1 MQGLNSFSEGVD
13 PVTTQTLPATA
24 HRGPVTGKERALVP
38 DLIRGAM
45 LLLIGLA
52 NSANFAFAG
61 QPGVESTPHG
71 LERIL
76 NFLKLTLVDAR
87 AYPVFAVMFGY
98 GLVQLARRQR
108 SAGAST
114 SAVRKVLLKR
124 NSWLIAFGALHATLL
139 YFGDFLGAYG
149 IVGIICTLLLL
160 NRSDKF
166 HRIVLGIWVLE
177 ILYVLHSGFQ
187 AFVAVANSSDATVG
201 LTNSPN
207 PSLAASSYGASLV
220 DRLHEYPMHTASV
233 LGFIMVIWLG
243 IWAAR
248 KQILENPA
256 AHRTLLTTVA
266 VVGLGITILGGLPLA
281 LVGAGWLHVDQ
292 SAVDAL
298 SYLSHVSGMFGGPG
312 YVALFGLLV
321 ARLTRLTLPVR
332 AMAALGQRSMSGY
345 LFQSVCWLALLA
357 PFTLGLDFGSTA
369 YTAALIAI
377 GVWVTSVIGAYTM
390 SKLGYRGPAETLLR
404 RLVY

>member
-1 MQGLNSFSEGVD
+1 M
-13 PVTTQTLPATA
+13 TTQLTRPAA
-24 HRGPVTGKERALVP
+24 DHRGPVTGRERALAP

-61 QPGVESTPHG
+61 QPGVESFPHG
-71 LERIL
+71 FERVL
-76 NFLKLTLVDAR
+76 NFLKLTFVDAR

-108 SAGAST
+108 SAGATT
-114 SAVRKVLLKR
+114 SAVRRILVKR
-124 NSWLIAFGALHATLL
+124 NGWLIAFGLVHATLL

-149 IVGIICTLLLL
+149 IVGIICTLVLL
-160 NRSDKF
+160 NRGDKF
-166 HRIVLGIWVLE
+166 HRIVLGIWIFE
-177 ILYVLHSGFQ
+177 ILYVLFTGFQ
-187 AFVAVANSSDATVG
+187 AVVAVLNSSGPAAP

-207 PSLAASSYGASLV
+207 PSLAATSYGASIV

-233 LGFIMVIWLG
+233 IGFLIVAWLG

-256 AHRTLLTTVA
+256 AHRTLLRGVA
-266 VVGLGITILGGLPLA
+266 FTGLGITVVGGLPLA
-281 LVGAGWLHVDQ
+281 LVGAGWLHVDAA
-292 SAVDAL
+292 AVDSL

-321 ARLTRLTLPVR
+321 ARLNRVTLPVL
-332 AMAALGQRSMSGY
+332 AISALGQRSLSGY
-345 LFQSVCWLALLA
+345 LFQSVSWLVLLA
-357 PFTLGLDFGSTA
+357 PFTLDLDLGSTA

-377 GVWVTSVIGAYTM
+377 AVWLVSAAGAYAM
-390 SKLGYRGPAETLLR
+390 SRRTYRGPAESLLR

>member
-1 MQGLNSFSEGVD
+1 M
-13 PVTTQTLPATA
+13 TTATTLPAA
-24 HRGPVTGKERALVP
+24 DHRGPVTGRERALAP

-61 QPGVESTPHG
+61 QPGVESSPHG
-71 LERIL
+71 FERVL
-76 NFLKLTLVDAR
+76 NFLKLTFVDAR

-108 SAGAST
+108 SAGATT
-114 SAVRKVLLKR
+114 SAVRRILLKR
-124 NSWLIAFGALHATLL
+124 NGWLIAFGLVHATLL

-160 NRSDKF
+160 NRGDKF
-166 HRIVLGIWVLE
+166 HRIVLAIWAFE
-177 ILYVLHSGFQ
+177 ILYVLFTAFQ
-187 AFVAVANSSDATVG
+187 SVAAVLNSSGPAAP

-207 PSLAASSYGASLV
+207 PSLAATSYGASIV

-233 LGFIMVIWLG
+233 IGFLIVVWLG
-243 IWAAR
+243 TWAAR

-256 AHRTLLTTVA
+256 AHRSLLRGVA
-266 VVGLGITILGGLPLA
+266 FTGLGITIVGGLPLA
-281 LVGAGWLHVDQ
+281 LVGAGWLHVDAA
-292 SAVDAL
+292 AVDQL

-321 ARLTRLTLPVR
+321 ARLSRISLPVR
-332 AMAALGQRSMSGY
+332 AISALGQRSLSGY
-345 LFQSVCWLALLA
+345 LFQSVSWLVLLA
-357 PFTLGLDFGSTA
+357 PFTLDLDLGSTA

-377 GVWVTSVIGAYTM
+377 AVWVVSVAGAYAM
-390 SKLGYRGPAETLLR
+390 SKRSYRGPAETLLR
-404 RLVY
+404 NVVY